1 MKDFPHISY
10 NSHRWNQA
18 EYSAVNTLE
27 RDDLCKGVTEILINI
42 FGNLSNSIFTQSW
55 VYHTYSWQ
63 SLALN

>member
-42 FGNLSNSIFTQSW
+42 FGNLSNSIFTQS
-55 VYHTYSWQ
+55 
-63 SLALN
+63 